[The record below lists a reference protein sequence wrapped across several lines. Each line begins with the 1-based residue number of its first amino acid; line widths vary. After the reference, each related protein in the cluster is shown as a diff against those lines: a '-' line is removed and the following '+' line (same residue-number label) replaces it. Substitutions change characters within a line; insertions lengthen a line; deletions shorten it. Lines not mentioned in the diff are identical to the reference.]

1 MEPREQ
7 IALTIQLPV
16 EELGRLSRLLDQVRQ
31 LMAAGA
37 APAGAP
43 QAEAEAGG
51 AFDSGRF
58 QELAIRQAQ
67 AEAWPEPAQPPAE
80 PLGMAEVPEAAS
92 ATAAPAAAADPA
104 APAEAPQPPAAPG
117 PEEAPAVPE
126 EAGEAAPSDGSPPPP
141 AAPEGGGPE
150 GAEAE
155 ALPFPEER
163 AEGLSA
169 PGAGYEPAAQPPQ
182 APGGSWGG
190 IREELA
196 FPGPAPLTAEA
207 VSLAFQRDDRRYDNG
222 FPLY

>member
-58 QELAIRQAQ
+58 QELAMRQAQ
-67 AEAWPEPAQPPAE
+67 AEAGPEPAQLPTE
-80 PLGMAEVPEAAS
+80 PLGMAEVREAAS
-92 ATAAPAAAADPA
+92 ATADLTAAADPA
-104 APAEAPQPPAAPG
+104 APAEASQPPAAPG
-117 PEEAPAVPE
+117 PAEAPAASE
-126 EAGEAAPSDGSPPPP
+126 EAGEAAPSDGSPPSP

-155 ALPFPEER
+155 ALPVPEER
-163 AEGLSA
+163 AAELSA

>member
-31 LMAAGA
+31 LMTGGA
-37 APAGAP
+37 APAGAGG
-43 QAEAEAGG
+43 AEAGESG
-51 AFDSGRF
+51 AFDEARF
-58 QELAIRQAQ
+58 QSLAAGR
-67 AEAWPEPAQPPAE
+67 EAVP
-80 PLGMAEVPEAAS
+80 PEAAELPQAVS
-92 ATAAPAAAADPA
+92 ATADLAAAADPA
-104 APAEAPQPPAAPG
+104 APAEVLQAPAAPG
-117 PEEAPAVPE
+117 PAEAPAASE
-126 EAGEAAPSDGSPPPP
+126 EAGEAAPSDGSPPSP
-141 AAPEGGGPE
+141 AAPEGGGAERP
-150 GAEAE
+150 EAE
-155 ALPFPEER
+155 APVLPSPGEPA
-163 AEGLSA
+163 AELSA

-182 APGGSWGG
+182 APGGSWGN